1 MGSIWIREFTSGL
14 DTRRRPETTP
24 GGALI
29 EATDGHIN
37 RGGEFEQRAAFVPS
51 HNLPAGT
58 KGLTYDKAGLVVFG
72 DGEAPSGL
80 PAGVRYQRLE
90 HVDGL
95 PLQRVLSADLYAGK
109 LYVVGEFSDGSR
121 VHFYDGV
128 RVDDWYDGKARVC
141 FTIIRVVEPCA
152 FDIININGVRI
163 IPAGQIPC
171 DADFSVTAQRV
182 ADAINSFVSTPNY
195 SAVAKGPT
203 IIIRAED
210 AGTGPNGFGLLVS
223 GVGPGEV
230 SISAPAPNMAGGA
243 DPSTVFV
250 PGSFVKTVGS
260 KVYSLSDSNLHF
272 SGIQQ
277 PTEWQTDAT
286 GAGFIDLST
295 ESSGAEDLVAL
306 AKYQGFIAIFAE
318 RTIQVWYVDPD
329 PALNKQVQMLNN
341 TGTGCPRSVTQFGD
355 NDLFYL
361 AESGLRS
368 LRARDSSNAAATT
381 DIGVPVDDL
390 VTDALRELG
399 EDELKGVIGLIEPRD
414 SRFWLVIGDRIFVFS
429 YFPGSSISAWSVYRP
444 GFMVE
449 DAVVFRQRVYVR
461 SGNQILAYGGTG
473 PKPEYDDT
481 PARARLPFLDGDAP
495 ARHKR
500 LTGVDA
506 SLNGSWRLSVSTDPN
521 APDALDVVGVLDQ
534 TTFGLGQVPVMGNGT
549 HVSLLLESEG
559 PGPHRLASLVIHY
572 ESNEEAA

>member
-1 MGSIWIREFTSGL
+1 MGSIWLREFTGGL
-14 DTRRRPETTP
+14 DTRRRPETTQ

-29 EATDGHIN
+29 EATDGHVN
-37 RGGEFEQRAAFVPS
+37 RGGEFEQRAAFVLS
-51 HNLPAGT
+51 HTLPTGT
-58 KGLTYDKAGLVVFG
+58 TGLAYDKTGLVVFG
-72 DGEAPSGL
+72 DAEAPSAM
-80 PAGVRYQRLE
+80 PPGVRYQRLQ
-90 HVDGL
+90 HVDDL
-95 PLQRVLSADLYAGK
+95 KLEQVLSADLYAGK

-128 RVDDWYDGKARVC
+128 RVDDWYDGRARVS
-141 FTIIRVVEPCA
+141 FTLTRVIEPA
-152 FDIININGVRI
+152 AIEFITINGVRI
-163 IPAGQIPC
+163 IPPGPIALS
-171 DADFSVTAQRV
+171 ADFSTSAARI
-182 ADAINSFVSTPNY
+182 AAAINDFVWEPNY
-195 SAVAKGPT
+195 TAASRGATVIIVA
-203 IIIRAED
+203 EM
-210 AGTGPNGFGLLVS
+210 AGTTANGYGLSVS
-223 GVGPGEV
+223 GDSDNVQ
-230 SISAPAPNMAGGA
+230 ITTDSAAMTGGA

-260 KVYSLSDSNLHF
+260 KIYSLSDSNLHF
-272 SGIQQ
+272 SGIQR

-329 PALNKQVQMLNN
+329 PALNKQVQVLNN
-341 TGTGCPRSVTQFGD
+341 TGTGCARSVTQFGD

-381 DIGVPVDDL
+381 DIGVPIDDL
-390 VTDALRELG
+390 VTDALSELG
-399 EDELKGVIGLIEPRD
+399 ENGMKRVIGLIEPRD

-429 YFPGSSISAWSVYRP
+429 YFPGSSVSAWSMYRP
-444 GFMVE
+444 GFVVD

-461 SGNQILAYGGTG
+461 SGDRILAYGGTG
-473 PKPEYDDT
+473 SKREYDDT

-495 ARHKR
+495 ARQKR

-506 SLNGSWRLSVSTDPN
+506 SLDGVWRLSVSTDPN
-521 APDALDVVGVLDQ
+521 APDAMDVVGILNQ
-534 TTFGLGQVPVMGNGT
+534 TTFGLGQVPVIGGGT

-572 ESNEEAA
+572 DSDEEAT